1 MKRIGAHVSASG
13 GVANAPLNA
22 QNIAADAFALFVKNQ
37 RQWSAKPLSQKDID
51 EFKLNL
57 NKANIKPEHILAHNS
72 YLVNLGHPD
81 ADARAKSFNSFLD
94 EIRRCEALGIELINF
109 HPGSHLKQISEDECL
124 ELIAQQMNNL
134 LKNSSNIKLVIENTA
149 GQGSNL
155 GYKFE
160 HLAALINMSQDS
172 SRVGVCIDTCHLFAS
187 GYDIRDDESYAKTMS
202 EFDRIVGYKYLSGM
216 HINDSKVALGSR
228 KDRHDSLEMG
238 MIGKQAFKFIMND
251 PKIDEIP
258 LILETIDESIWADE
272 IKMLRDFI
280 D

>member
-1 MKRIGAHVSASG
+1 M
-13 GVANAPLNA
+13 L
-22 QNIAADAFALFVKNQ
+22 ALFKFD
-37 RQWSAKPLSQKDID
+37 L
-51 EFKLNL
+51 
-57 NKANIKPEHILAHNS
+57 
-72 YLVNLGHPD
+72 
-81 ADARAKSFNSFLD
+81 
-94 EIRRCEALGIELINF
+94 
-109 HPGSHLKQISEDECL
+109 
-124 ELIAQQMNNL
+124 
-134 LKNSSNIKLVIENTA
+134 NSSNIKLVIENTA

-228 KDRHDSLEMG
+228 KDRHDSLGMG
-238 MIGKQAFKFIMND
+238 MIGKQAFKSIMND

>member
-51 EFKLNL
+51 EFKSNL

-216 HINDSKVALGSR
+216 HINDSKCALGSR
-228 KDRHDSLEMG
+228 K
-238 MIGKQAFKFIMND
+238 
-251 PKIDEIP
+251 
-258 LILETIDESIWADE
+258 
-272 IKMLRDFI
+272 
-280 D
+280 

>member
-51 EFKLNL
+51 EFKSNL

-228 KDRHDSLEMG
+228 KDRHDSLGMG

>member
-51 EFKLNL
+51 EFKSNL

-216 HINDSKVALGSR
+216 HINDSKCALGSR
-228 KDRHDSLEMG
+228 KDRHDSLGVG
-238 MIGKQAFKFIMND
+238 MIGKEAFKFIMND

-280 D
+280 N

>member
-216 HINDSKVALGSR
+216 HINDSKCALGSR
-228 KDRHDSLEMG
+228 KDRHDSLGVG
-238 MIGKQAFKFIMND
+238 MIGKEAFKFIMND

-280 D
+280 N

>member
-51 EFKLNL
+51 EFKSNL

-124 ELIAQQMNNL
+124 ELIAQQINNL

-216 HINDSKVALGSR
+216 HINDSKCALGSR
-228 KDRHDSLEMG
+228 KDRHDSLGVG
-238 MIGKQAFKFIMND
+238 MIGKEAFKFIMND

-280 D
+280 N

>member
-51 EFKLNL
+51 EFKSNL

-81 ADARAKSFNSFLD
+81 ADARAKSFISFLD

-202 EFDRIVGYKYLSGM
+202 EFDRIVGCKYLSGM

-228 KDRHDSLEMG
+228 KDRHDSLGVG
-238 MIGKQAFKFIMND
+238 MIGKEAFKFIMND

>member
-228 KDRHDSLEMG
+228 KDRHDSLGVG

>member
-51 EFKLNL
+51 EFKSNL

-109 HPGSHLKQISEDECL
+109 HPGSHLNQISEDECL
-124 ELIAQQMNNL
+124 ELIAQQINNL

-216 HINDSKVALGSR
+216 HINDSKCALGSR
-228 KDRHDSLEMG
+228 KDRHDSLGVG
-238 MIGKQAFKFIMND
+238 MIGKEAFKFIMND

-258 LILETIDESIWADE
+258 LILETINESIWADE

-280 D
+280 N